1 MKFIGPRETLNRKK
15 KGVYFILN
23 RQSQIVY
30 EKFPTRLCPS
40 LLSLS
45 IAMPL
50 INLLN
55 LLTSELRKTLGNI
68 IPGLLAISERLDGL
82 EDIVL
87 AGTDLLGGV
96 TVAQGKGI
104 VLDGLEVNGDT
115 EGGTQLIVTSVTLAN
130 AGGRVIHASG
140 DTETAQLGGQ
150 AQGQRLEG
158 GVGREGDQ

>member
-1 MKFIGPRETLNRKK
+1 MNRKK

-30 EKFPTRLCPS
+30 KKLPTRLCPS

-45 IAMPL
+45 PSFTTPL

-96 TVAQGKGI
+96 TVAQGKGV

-130 AGGRVIHASG
+130 AGGRVIHAGG